1 MVYHRRRKKLGLW
14 LYVGAVIAAA
24 AVALNWETSHLG
36 TVAVG
41 LWELTLFV
49 VLAGVLEMMVVPLA
63 DGGGAAASFAA
74 YFAGLLVLG
83 PGTIAWVAALVVL
96 FTEGVLRRTRML
108 RAGFNAAHSVLS
120 LVAAG
125 WVYHELGGKVGQVW
139 LPAGLPAVVGAA
151 LSLWALETLWVAAA
165 MSLER
170 GGKVVR
176 WLRLSLAPMLALDSA
191 LASVGLLLALLYQSR
206 AALAGTAGW
215 QGPALLGL
223 ITLIP
228 SGLLYYAYRLQGHLR
243 QVYAKSLRTLGSLV
257 ERKVEGSQPG
267 HGERVGALA
276 AAMAQAVELSPRQV
290 EQIRYAGFLH
300 DIGKV
305 GVPASLLAKSR
316 DHFAKESPP
325 LRLHSQMGAQI
336 LAPIHFLMPA
346 AQMVRAHHE
355 RWDGLGYPD
364 GLLHE
369 DIPLGARLLSVA
381 NAYAGMTETLTP
393 SQAVGRL
400 RQAAG
405 ARFDPELVE
414 VLARLLAESG
424 ELEQGPHA
432 LPQLATGRLPTWML

>member
-1 MVYHRRRKKLGLW
+1 M
-14 LYVGAVIAAA
+14 
-24 AVALNWETSHLG
+24 
-36 TVAVG
+36 
-41 LWELTLFV
+41 
-49 VLAGVLEMMVVPLA
+49 
-63 DGGGAAASFAA
+63 
-74 YFAGLLVLG
+74 
-83 PGTIAWVAALVVL
+83 
-96 FTEGVLRRTRML
+96 
-108 RAGFNAAHSVLS
+108 
-120 LVAAG
+120 
-125 WVYHELGGKVGQVW
+125 
-139 LPAGLPAVVGAA
+139 
-151 LSLWALETLWVAAA
+151 
-165 MSLER
+165 
-170 GGKVVR
+170 
-176 WLRLSLAPMLALDSA
+176 
-191 LASVGLLLALLYQSR
+191 
-206 AALAGTAGW
+206 
-215 QGPALLGL
+215 LGL